1 MLREGEVAHHRAR
14 HLIGVGGEVCRIEV
28 VGCTSALQLESL
40 FLAQG
45 SGVLQGG
52 ICVPVAVNVLRCP
65 LGYARVALVLT
76 CVGNGAIRSSISCAE
91 RDIAVRAVVL
101 IGVIPIDAM
110 R

>member
-1 MLREGEVAHHRAR
+1 MLREGEIAHHREH
-14 HLIGVGGEVCRIEV
+14 HLVGVGGEVCRVEI
-28 VGCTSALQLESL
+28 VGCTSALQLEGL
-40 FLAQG
+40 LLAQRRR
-45 SGVLQGG
+45 VLQRG